1 MHSTKKENRR
11 ISKLQYWVLC
21 LWSYSYFLLWNF
33 PTNLKK
39 KINYK
44 IIFTLNM
51 SSSSGSYKSVFS
63 CNPPDVPA
71 DPVSSKLSTTRTVK
85 LARAVPAGFCAEQKN
100 PPSSSGRIDNTI
112 NSDISWKKKKNMWFS
127 KYLYFSVEIQKTP
140 PIL

>member
-1 MHSTKKENRR
+1 
-11 ISKLQYWVLC
+11 
-21 LWSYSYFLLWNF
+21 
-33 PTNLKK
+33 
-39 KINYK
+39 
-44 IIFTLNM
+44 M

-112 NSDISWKKKKNMWFS
+112 NSDIS
-127 KYLYFSVEIQKTP
+127 
-140 PIL
+140 

>member
-1 MHSTKKENRR
+1 
-11 ISKLQYWVLC
+11 
-21 LWSYSYFLLWNF
+21 
-33 PTNLKK
+33 
-39 KINYK
+39 
-44 IIFTLNM
+44 M

-112 NSDISWKKKKNMWFS
+112 NSDISWKKKELCDFQNIFI
-127 KYLYFSVEIQKTP
+127 SV
-140 PIL
+140 